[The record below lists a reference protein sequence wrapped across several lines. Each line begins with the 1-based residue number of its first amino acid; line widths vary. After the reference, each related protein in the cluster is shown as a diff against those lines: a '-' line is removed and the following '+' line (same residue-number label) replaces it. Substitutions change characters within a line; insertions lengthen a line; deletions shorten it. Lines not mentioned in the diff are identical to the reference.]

1 MRVKENRSETTEE
14 QPLRLV
20 SWFLDEIFKEDVLNS
35 SQIKLLTITEGVRG
49 MHYIIFSCCHVV
61 F

>member
-35 SQIKLLTITEGVRG
+35 SQIKLLTITE
-49 MHYIIFSCCHVV
+49 
-61 F
+61 